1 MTTESKDELKAL
13 LKAIR
18 ALRSTV
24 TAELKLFH
32 ADIRESR
39 QRYRLQR
46 GNQDRQRFAQ
56 KCQLRAQYHRA
67 SMLLAAADRAVHGLL
82 QAHAESSLRSRW
94 AMSVFQLMHRLN
106 YAALQA
112 QVSVL
117 DCDQMPSRVI
127 NGIQELPHTEALAV
141 YVAQQAKVLRAPVRL
156 PEPEAVAKLLRER
169 PELAVLKTPEREAR
183 EPAEALYIRITK
195 AMPNLTA
202 AELSLLSTSL
212 LGAPVTP

>member
-1 MTTESKDELKAL
+1 MTTESKNELKAL

-18 ALRSTV
+18 ALRRIV

-46 GNQDRQRFAQ
+46 GNRDRQRFAQ

-67 SMLLAAADRAVHGLL
+67 GMLLAAADRAVHGLL
-82 QAHAESSLRSRW
+82 QVPAESSPRSGW
-94 AMSVFQLMHRLN
+94 AMTVFQLMHRLN
-106 YAALQA
+106 YAAFQA

-117 DCDQMPSRVI
+117 DCDQLPSRVI
-127 NGIQELPHTEALAV
+127 SGIRELPHTEALAT
-141 YVAQQAKVLRAPVRL
+141 YVAQQAKVLRVPARL
-156 PEPEAVAKLLRER
+156 PEPEAVVKLLREQ

-183 EPAEALYIRITK
+183 EPAEALFIRITK
-195 AMPNLTA
+195 AMPDLTT
-202 AELSLLSTSL
+202 AELTLLSTSL
-212 LGAPVTP
+212 LGVAAIL